1 MVSWKRGLIACLF
14 NYSSDFREELQSK
27 GCHFVAPINI
37 CGKNSMNDT
46 INRVKGFIYKTFSSR
61 KQEWLRQSEFIS
73 ALAEAN
79 DISYDPVAFPKP
91 KRHLT
96 GHGNVVWEQSQA
108 AEYISEKIHE
118 KMMRGEYV
126 FKPWNAAWL
135 LVRKSEVYD
144 TMPYSFIP
152 IKDTPER
159 KASEG
164 KIWAFVFSKNTEQEQ
179 WIDRK
184 NIKVRAIC
192 KDCMFIWERDGQ
204 TNLDDNIEITNPDG
218 TKKRVLKCPKCGRTR
233 IYKDAHWI

>member
-1 MVSWKRGLIACLF
+1 MLTIIRSVICKSNRP
-14 NYSSDFREELQSK
+14 SSIVRYQ
-27 GCHFVAPINI
+27 N
-37 CGKNSMNDT
+37 MND
-46 INRVKGFIYKTFSSR
+46 ILKGVKGFLYKMFSWR

-79 DISYDPVAFPKP
+79 DIPYDPAAFSKP
-91 KRHLT
+91 KRHVT
-96 GHGNVVWEQSQA
+96 GHGNLVWEQSQA

-118 KMMRGEYV
+118 KMMRGDYV

-144 TMPYSFIP
+144 TMPYFYIP

-159 KASEG
+159 QASEG
-164 KIWAFVFSKNTEQEQ
+164 KTWAFVFSNNTEQEQ

-192 KDCMFIWERDGQ
+192 KDCMFIWEHNDQ
-204 TNLDDNIEITNPDG
+204 TNLDDSIEITNPDG